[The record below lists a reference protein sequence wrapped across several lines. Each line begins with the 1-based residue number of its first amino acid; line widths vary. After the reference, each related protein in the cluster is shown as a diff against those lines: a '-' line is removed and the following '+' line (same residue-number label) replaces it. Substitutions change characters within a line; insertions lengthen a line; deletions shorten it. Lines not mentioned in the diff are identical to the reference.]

1 MSMQPQYPMQPGGQQ
16 PPHFGAPA
24 TPMPLPIGVIV
35 GLVGAFLV
43 VLSCFGP
50 WAGAEFA
57 GNSASVGAFDDMGW
71 IVLPL
76 ALIAGGALAVNAFVP
91 SLRAQ
96 VWPAIVATV
105 AAGMVLI
112 VLIVVFAKI
121 ADVKSKLGPFGEAI
135 GFQWGL
141 YILILGSLAL
151 MVGCVLQLVK
161 VLGRSRSGVPGQP
174 QFGQPQQGGY
184 GQPQGYRQQPPQF
197 GQPQQGGYGQ
207 PPQQGGFGQPP
218 QQGGHGQPPR
228 G

>member
-16 PPHFGAPA
+16 PPHFGAPSR
-24 TPMPLPIGVIV
+24 PMSLPIGVIV

-50 WAGAEFA
+50 WAGVVYGEF
-57 GNSASVGAFDDMGW
+57 SVGAFDDMGW

-76 ALIAGGALAVNAFVP
+76 ALIAGGALAVHAFVP
-91 SLRAQ
+91 SLQSQ
-96 VWPAIVATV
+96 VWPAIVAAV
-105 AAGMVLI
+105 VAGMVLI
-112 VLIVVFAKI
+112 VLIVVFANI
-121 ADVKSKLGPFGEAI
+121 ADAKSRFGA
-135 GFQWGL
+135 FVSVQWGF
-141 YILILGSLAL
+141 YILVLGSLAL